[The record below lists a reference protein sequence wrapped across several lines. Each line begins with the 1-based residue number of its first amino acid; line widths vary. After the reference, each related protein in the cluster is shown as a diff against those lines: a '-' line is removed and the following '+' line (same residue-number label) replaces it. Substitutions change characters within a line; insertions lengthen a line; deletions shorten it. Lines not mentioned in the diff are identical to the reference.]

1 MKKITKIF
9 AVFALALCLSAWNAP
24 LVFAD
29 DPPVNQS
36 DTPTNDTP
44 EPNDLG
50 PGQKVGGDG
59 QNADGGDAA
68 DQTQNGGGQGSFDV
82 NKYLKLGKQTS
93 LVPGGKSTSQTPT
106 GIKGF
111 AVYVIDL
118 FVKVIGSLALIIFI
132 AGALLTITSEG
143 KEDRLEKGKTA
154 MLYAVIG
161 MVIALMSFII
171 VTFVQSIFY

>member
-1 MKKITKIF
+1 M
-9 AVFALALCLSAWNAP
+9 FALGLCLIAWNVP

-29 DPPVNQS
+29 DPPPNQT

-44 EPNDLG
+44 NPDELG

-59 QNADGGDAA
+59 QDTGNAEGYIPG
-68 DQTQNGGGQGSFDV
+68 TFNV
-82 NKYLKLGKQTS
+82 NKYLKTGKQTS
-93 LVPGGKSTSQTPT
+93 LVPGGSSTAANST